1 MGCVL
6 SSGSRAAEPDERLA
20 GGRTAPEGSLERTKS
35 KQRRSIT
42 GLGRRK
48 VFSGSA
54 GDGEEVN
61 AAPKKTPKTA
71 PDRITLRAAL
81 CEGTLLGALSS
92 QELDEMI
99 DYMDVVAMQKGQ
111 ECDLGGCLCVVLEGQ
126 VKASSGSQLMVAI
139 SGVSHKYTT
148 GAVLGQVGLFDD
160 SGVAGGLRAVALSAS
175 RLCKLP
181 GTAYRRG
188 MEFARQAHIK
198 ANMKVLSTIPIFSK
212 LSITERL
219 QIADLGKVRSYQVK
233 DTIVREGEM
242 GSTFYIVRQGGA
254 VVTRGTN
261 ADGMPQRIDYKYPGD
276 YFGEASLLEGM
287 PRNAT
292 VIADVP
298 GTEALCIDKAL
309 FDQRL
314 LGPLSEIMD
323 RSESTIQQQM
333 LVSVPLLSQLTAE
346 RRDALLGRLKL
357 ETFAPGAFVFKQG
370 DLGDRL
376 YIIKAGE
383 VAVSVRDDVV
393 GGERPLNRLYTGQY
407 FGERALLKEEPRMA
421 STQAVDKLECYTLSK
436 SDFVELGL
444 AHDVAWSRRWDRE
457 DTQDV
462 SQLQVLKSLGA
473 GAFGTAWLVRHLKTD
488 RLYAL
493 KALEKHM
500 IKRQNWTSVVVREKD
515 LLQSLS
521 PHPCVIT
528 MHNAFQSPT
537 HLFMLMELA
546 PGGEL
551 FQLLEKAHRFPPE
564 QARFFAGCVV
574 LAIGHLHRHNIIFR
588 DLKPENVL
596 LSETGYLKL
605 IDMGFAKRL
614 GKGEKTYTLC
624 GTPYYLAPE
633 MILHRGHG
641 FALDW
646 WTVGVLTYEMM
657 EGEPPFTGDSEME
670 VYGKVTRLQYTCSP
684 SRFTENAIDFIAH
697 LLKKEPETRL
707 GNLRNGVNDVMAHE
721 WFQGFSWDDLL
732 EGRQPVSYVPPPRAD
747 KGGGSAPPKKSIN
760 LDEVSTSPTDRG
772 YWPGW

>member
-1 MGCVL
+1 MGCVF

-20 GGRTAPEGSLERTKS
+20 GGRTAPDGSMERTKS

-139 SGVSHKYTT
+139 SGVAHKYTT

-254 VVTRGTN
+254 IVTRGTN

-383 VAVSVRDDVV
+383 VVVSVRDDVV

-421 STQAVDKLECYTLSK
+421 K
-436 SDFVELGL
+436 
-444 AHDVAWSRRWDRE
+444 
-457 DTQDV
+457 
-462 SQLQVLKSLGA
+462 
-473 GAFGTAWLVRHLKTD
+473 
-488 RLYAL
+488 
-493 KALEKHM
+493 
-500 IKRQNWTSVVVREKD
+500 
-515 LLQSLS
+515 
-521 PHPCVIT
+521 
-528 MHNAFQSPT
+528 
-537 HLFMLMELA
+537 
-546 PGGEL
+546 
-551 FQLLEKAHRFPPE
+551 
-564 QARFFAGCVV
+564 
-574 LAIGHLHRHNIIFR
+574 
-588 DLKPENVL
+588 NVL

-684 SRFTENAIDFIAH
+684 SRFTEPAIDFIAH

-732 EGRQPVSYVPPPRAD
+732 EGRQPVSYVPPPRVD
-747 KGGGSAPPKKSIN
+747 KGGGSAAPKKSIN